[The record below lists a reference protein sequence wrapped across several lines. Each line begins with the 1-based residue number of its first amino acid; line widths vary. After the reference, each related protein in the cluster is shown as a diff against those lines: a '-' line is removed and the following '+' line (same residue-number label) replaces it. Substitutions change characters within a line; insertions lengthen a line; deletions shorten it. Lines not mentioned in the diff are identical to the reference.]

1 MAQGIVGTA
10 TTAGSVI
17 GAIPISVAD
26 APLLSGI
33 EAGEITALARLYE
46 IPKGEKSKQLM
57 GTIIEAGT
65 ASAAAKG
72 AISVL
77 TKVARILPPLQG
89 RH

>member
-1 MAQGIVGTA
+1 M
-10 TTAGSVI
+10 
-17 GAIPISVAD
+17 AD

-77 TKVARILPPLQG
+77 TNVARILPPLQG